1 MFNVLKFD
9 TQKNKDEYKKHEL
22 KLISFNNSYENKIYL
37 YILLCLLKNK
47 LNNFDKD
54 ELNKISKEYKKLINK
69 YVKKIYK
76 LNSLNLNIE
85 NNKKINEKHFNIL
98 SELLNLNI
106 TIFGKKNLL
115 LFKSSTEYKKSIY
128 FLLKRNKLFLI
139 AEKKKNSL
147 SYQFKNKVLSGGVF
161 SGPSPQKK
169 GKGATGS
176 EFIPES
182 YIKPDDDIGL
192 WDPGA
197 VNNWYSIKQVNDFLK
212 NQINKAL
219 KAANPFDR
227 IAEIKEIYI
236 ATFTNIFRYDIYTMI
251 HNINVGLEEFKYI
264 LPSDYHVS
272 DIRLVLSGGDCFNN
286 LLNNKENRP
295 ISPDIDCKLNILS
308 GPGKRLQLYKDEL
321 YNYPENENREED
333 AKLFNLILLLV
344 RNKLDELLTEEV
356 QAMNHNKE
364 RYSKNFRKIYAR
376 LINYCKI
383 LFPGDTRID
392 NLFKYQRYKTDK
404 KKEVG
409 EIKKIVRFEKRFNHM
424 EAGFN
429 EKTPNEPF
437 RLNNVLLYS
446 IDGIFD
452 GKYDSFNGIAGILD
466 IVISLPTHA
475 GYMDSTEYKQIDNED
490 IFDKGITEIYIM
502 TKDYYIN
509 KDNLKMVNYGLR
521 TANKKIIKDFNR
533 IYLLLK
539 EDYTNEIKKKKE
551 LVKNII
557 EKIGRLKSD
566 DNYKICNK
574 QELEDLESKFR
585 IALKIILKRD
595 IQQKQFGG
603 VVCETVDNSHFS
615 SQDNEMYT
623 HVKED
628 IPEDIL
634 KDILEGEDI
643 PEDIPE
649 DILKDILEGEYI
661 PEDIPEHILKNENL
675 LREEEKKITIIE
687 ESKLSQELKYQEED
701 DDDDSLIP
709 IVKKP
714 SPSNNVKTPKDKDTN
729 SFYLYLNMMANKMG
743 GGKVNKHFTKS
754 KKVKQ
759 MGGEIDS
766 VTINRNPDIYQTV
779 LSYKIPKALYYLV
792 SNLIISDS
800 KELIKKNLKEIN
812 NVIQM
817 RTLGENNNKIFSKV
831 NYEKFTELTQGK
843 ANERYT
849 EYNNEGTKKYI
860 LTELFNSNAIQRFD
874 NKGNARWSSNRNIIP
889 ISEMLNTIII
899 FLENRNNIRN
909 LYFFD
914 LPKPDPKKPNPI
926 VESGIN
932 REVAKC
938 LLHTFLPSFN
948 PKYIYKSIEYTN
960 NLNTPDVYVDV
971 QNIEK
976 LSKVYNNL
984 TPENKKPFVDFYNTI
999 RRISISRIAQ

>member
-147 SYQFKNKVLSGGVF
+147 SYQFKNKVLSGGVL
-161 SGPSPQKK
+161 SKPLRKKRKGRDGSTVSPEPERNPMKK
-169 GKGATGS
+169 N
-176 EFIPES
+176 F
-182 YIKPDDDIGL
+182 GL
-192 WDPGA
+192 WNPNKDD
-197 VNNWYSIKQVNDFLK
+197 NWYPINSVNTFLI

-321 YNYPENENREED
+321 YNYPEKANHEED
-333 AKLFNLILLLV
+333 VKVFNLTLLII

-364 RYSKNFRKIYAR
+364 RYSENFRKIYAR
-376 LINYCKI
+376 LIDHCKI

-392 NLFKYQRYKTDK
+392 DLFKYQRYKTDK

-409 EIKKIVRFEKRFNHM
+409 PIKKIVRFEKRFNHM
-424 EAGFN
+424 EAGFADKKPTEN
-429 EKTPNEPF
+429 PF

-490 IFDKGITEIYIM
+490 ILGKGITEIYIM
-502 TKDYYIN
+502 TKDYYVN

-533 IYLLLK
+533 IYLLLN
-539 EDYTNEIKKKKE
+539 EDYTDEINEKDDLVSNIIKKINE
-551 LVKNII
+551 LKDN
-557 EKIGRLKSD
+557 
-566 DNYKICNK
+566 DNYKICNMD
-574 QELEDLESKFR
+574 ELKDLENKFQETLTN
-585 IALKIILKRD
+585 IRD
-595 IQQKQFGG
+595 EFIGGSQQKQIGG

-615 SQDNEMYT
+615 SQDNEMYN
-623 HVKED
+623 
-628 IPEDIL
+628 PEDTI
-634 KDILEGEDI
+634 DITYALTTRKKEPKRFGIGRLPTIKRNYTDPFQIQIKQAQAKEKERIDEEI
-643 PEDIPE
+643 KQQKYKKFI
-649 DILKDILEGEYI
+649 
-661 PEDIPEHILKNENL
+661 ENL
-675 LREEEKKITIIE
+675 EIQDY
-687 ESKLSQELKYQEED
+687 SAEED

-714 SPSNNVKTPKDKDTN
+714 SPSNNVKTPKDTK

-792 SNLIISDS
+792 SDLTMQD
-800 KELIKKNLKEIN
+800 LPLLKNIN

-817 RTLGENNNKIFSKV
+817 RTLGESNNEIFSKV

-849 EYNNEGTKKYI
+849 IYNNKEIKKNI

-874 NKGNARWSSNRNIIP
+874 NKGNSRWYLSNKIP
-889 ISEMLNTIII
+889 TISAI
-899 FLENRNNIRN
+899 LESITKLLQDDQNDIRN

-999 RRISISRIAQ
+999 RRISISRIAE